1 MAKQKPYFDAEQ
13 TRSKMIQNI
22 TSLLDEG
29 ELTST
34 PLEQNCIAL
43 LSFYRNPPPA
53 GTQYHWNHLWVMCCE
68 FNQFYTRLQKLLW
81 EDIESAKQ
89 PKTRLKRRIEA
100 ADLTISIWIK
110 GHHFD
115 EETGHVLIVPT
126 PQPKVLTDEDK
137 ARTKASVEATWRRG
151 NTNS

>member
-1 MAKQKPYFDAEQ
+1 MAKQKPYFDADQ
-13 TRSKMIQNI
+13 TRSKMLQNI
-22 TSLLDEG
+22 TSLLDEK
-29 ELTST
+29 ELDD
-34 PLEQNCIAL
+34 PLEQRCIAL
-43 LSFYRNPPPA
+43 MSFYRNPPPA

-68 FNQFYTRLQKLLW
+68 FNQLYTRLQKLLW

-89 PKTRLKRRIEA
+89 PKTQLKRRIEA

-126 PQPKVLTDEDK
+126 PQPKVITEEDK
-137 ARTKASVEATWRRG
+137 ARTRASVQATWRRG